1 MFKKFLT
8 PELVKQMR
16 INAGLSREEVAELID
31 VSPQT
36 IANYE
41 TKGVKMD
48 IFQLEKF
55 IMITTTSKEDR
66 EKKQQLLQDFGNN
79 LMSLIPKKKIN

>member
-79 LMSLIPKKKIN
+79 LMSLIPKKKVN

>member
-8 PELVKQMR
+8 PELVKRMR

-41 TKGVKMD
+41 TKGVKKD

-79 LMSLIPKKKIN
+79 LMSLIPKKKVN

>member
-1 MFKKFLT
+1 
-8 PELVKQMR
+8 MR